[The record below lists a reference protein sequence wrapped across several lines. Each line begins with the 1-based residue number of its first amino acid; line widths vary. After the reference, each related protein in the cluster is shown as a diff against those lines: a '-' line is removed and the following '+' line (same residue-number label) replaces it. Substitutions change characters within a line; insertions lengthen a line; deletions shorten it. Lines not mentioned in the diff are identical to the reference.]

1 MLLLGCYGQDKC
13 VATGL
18 LGAVS
23 HLEGCVLRRSHSKG
37 AYIIEAVSLLG
48 GCHVVARVLWTGQVR
63 CYRFARGCVSFRR
76 LRPPEVSFEGCIHH
90 RGCLISEKQVGHSE
104 CDLRM

>member
-1 MLLLGCYGQDKC
+1 MQLLGYSGLLLVCSEW
-13 VATGL
+13 L
-18 LGAVS
+18 LG
-23 HLEGCVLRRSHSKG
+23 GCHVVARVLWTGQVRC
-37 AYIIEAVSLLG
+37 YVLG

-76 LRPPEVSFEGCIHH
+76 LRPPEVSFKGCIHH

-104 CDLRM
+104 CDLQM